1 MEESVLGAAG
11 NPERSGVIVFKIL
24 IAEDDRELRQLFEHV
39 LVKNGF
45 LVTGVSNG
53 REALQA
59 LDESYYDLIIS
70 DIMMP
75 EMDGYALAESLRQ
88 AGHHLP
94 ILMIT
99 AKSTFDDMRRGFL
112 SGTDDYMVKPVN
124 VNEMVLRVGALLR
137 RAQMINERRLTMGGT
152 VMECDSLTV
161 SVDDEATILP
171 QKEFMLLYKM
181 ASFPGRIF
189 TRQQLMDEIWGYDS
203 ESDTHTVD
211 VHIGRLRD
219 RFRDSKDFRIV
230 TMRGVGYKVVKL

>member
-1 MEESVLGAAG
+1 MGTT
-11 NPERSGVIVFKIL
+11 FKIL

-39 LVKNGF
+39 LHKNGY

-59 LDESYYDLIIS
+59 LEESYFDLIIS

-75 EMDGYALAESLRQ
+75 EMDGYALVESLRE

-94 ILMIT
+94 VMMIT
-99 AKSTFDDMRRGFL
+99 AKTSFDDMRQGFL

-124 VNEMVLRVGALLR
+124 INEMVLRVSALLR
-137 RAQMINERRLTMGGT
+137 RARMINERRQVLGT
-152 VMECDSLTV
+152 TVLECDSLTV
-161 SVDDEATILP
+161 TTGAESFNLP

-181 ASFPGRIF
+181 ASYPGRIF

-203 ESDTHTVD
+203 DSDTHTVD

-219 RFRDSKDFRIV
+219 RFRDSADFKIV
-230 TMRGVGYKVVKL
+230 TIRGVGYKVVRL